1 MKIIKK
7 NIWLLLIVMFFAVNS
22 ACKKEIQMRTAVV
35 TVTDEAEHLISSAK
49 VTVYVNSRYA
59 NTYVDPV
66 ISDIDEDKTREVVQ
80 YTNSAGVTT
89 FEFERDCVFEAKV
102 EKVYV
107 DSTKTGG
114 ATLVFKEESE
124 FVKTIII
131 K

>member
-1 MKIIKK
+1 
-7 NIWLLLIVMFFAVNS
+7 
-22 ACKKEIQMRTAVV
+22 MRTAVV
-35 TVTDEAEHLISSAK
+35 TVMDEAKNLISSAK
-49 VTVYVNSRYA
+49 VTVFVNSGYA

-66 ISDIDEDKTREVVQ
+66 VNNINDDKTREVVQ

-102 EKVYV
+102 EKVYT

-114 ATLVFKEESE
+114 ATLVFKEDAE
-124 FVKTIII
+124 FIQTIVI

>member
-7 NIWLLLIVMFFAVNS
+7 NIWLLLIVVFFAVS
-22 ACKKEIQMRTAVV
+22 SCKKEIQMRTAVV
-35 TVTDEAEHLISSAK
+35 TVKDEAEHLISSAK

-66 ISDIDEDKTREVVQ
+66 ISDIDEDKVREVVQ
-80 YTNSAGVTT
+80 YTNSAGTTT

-114 ATLVFKEESE
+114 ATLVFKEDAE

>member
-1 MKIIKK
+1 MKSFKK
-7 NIWLLLIVMFFAVNS
+7 NIWLLLFVMFFALNS
-22 ACKKEIQMRTAVV
+22 CKKDVEMRTAVV
-35 TVTDEAEHLISSAK
+35 TVTDEADHIISNAK
-49 VTVYVNSRYA
+49 VTVYVNSDYA

-66 ISDIDEDKTREVVQ
+66 VGDIDEDMTREVIQ
-80 YTNSAGVTT
+80 YTNSGGVTT

-102 EKVYV
+102 EKEYV

-114 ATLVFKEESE
+114 ATLVFKEEAE

>member
-1 MKIIKK
+1 MKSFKK
-7 NIWLLLIVMFFAVNS
+7 NIWILLLVMFFTLGSCNKDV
-22 ACKKEIQMRTAVV
+22 EMRTAVV
-35 TVTDEAEHLISSAK
+35 TVTDEADHVISNAK
-49 VTVYVNSRYA
+49 VTVYVNSDYA

-66 ISDIDEDKTREVVQ
+66 INDINEDMIREVVQ

-89 FEFERDCVFEAKV
+89 FEFDRDCVFEAKV

-114 ATLVFKEESE
+114 ATLVFKEEAE

>member
-1 MKIIKK
+1 MKSFRK
-7 NIWLLLIVMFFAVNS
+7 NIWLLLLVMFFALNS
-22 ACKKEIQMRTAVV
+22 CKKDVEMRTAVV
-35 TVTDEAEHLISSAK
+35 TVTDEAEHVVSNAK
-49 VTVYVNSRYA
+49 VTVYVNSDYA

-66 ISDIDEDKTREVVQ
+66 VNNSNENMTREVVQ

-89 FEFERDCVFEAKV
+89 FEFDRDCVFEAKV
-102 EKVYV
+102 EKEYT

-114 ATLVFKEESE
+114 ATLVFKQEAE